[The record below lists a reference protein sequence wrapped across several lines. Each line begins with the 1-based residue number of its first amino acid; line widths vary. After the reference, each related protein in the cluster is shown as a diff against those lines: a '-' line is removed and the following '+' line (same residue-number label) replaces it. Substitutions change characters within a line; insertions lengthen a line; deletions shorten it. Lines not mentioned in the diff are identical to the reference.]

1 MHQSRD
7 KHLFIQSQGF
17 DLELRMFES
26 GAKDVFCV
34 FVRDATSELQID
46 RLKDELIGIAA
57 HELKTPLAGVRMA
70 AECLSQTVQDP
81 ESTETAAELLESAD
95 EMKSRISRWLAVAQL
110 PTGAYE
116 IHPDFC
122 GMKPRR
128 RKALNQ
134 LSG

>member
-1 MHQSRD
+1 MALVKEMHQSRD

-34 FVRDATSELQID
+34 FVRDATSEWQID

-70 AECLSQTVQDP
+70 AECLSKTVQDP
-81 ESTETAAELLESAD
+81 ESKETAAELLESAD
-95 EMKSRISRWLAVAQL
+95 EMKSMISRWLDVAKL
-110 PTGAYE
+110 
-116 IHPDFC
+116 
-122 GMKPRR
+122 
-128 RKALNQ
+128 
-134 LSG
+134 